1 MYYYHMLDLEDKA
14 NVFTKVRGADASGD
28 TLVIP
33 RWGKSEWT
41 TLFSYTTEIKLPSSA
56 MLIREQGPDRTL
68 YFVVSGVLEAAVSYG
83 EQALAPLRVVYPG
96 SVVGEVAFFD
106 GEPRSAR
113 VWAVEDSEL
122 LGLGTEDYSRFAAA
136 HVQLANELLL
146 GLGRLVAF
154 RLRQA
159 TVRATSPR

>member
-1 MYYYHMLDLEDKA
+1 MLDLEDKVNTFA
-14 NVFTKVRGADASGD
+14 KVRSNDAHGD
-28 TLVIP
+28 SLVIP

-41 TLFSYTTEIKLPSSA
+41 TLFSYTTEVRLPSGST
-56 MLIREQGPDRTL
+56 LIQQQGSDRML
-68 YFVVSGVLEAAVSYG
+68 YFLVSGNLEAAVLYG
-83 EQALAPLRVVYPG
+83 EQTLAPLRVVHPG

-122 LGLGTEDYSRFAAA
+122 LGLGTADYSRFAAA
-136 HVQLANELLL
+136 HLHLANDLLL

-159 TVRATSPR
+159 TFRATSPR